1 MDKIFL
7 KKNLVDWSVGGNRA
21 PKRKSTLLA
30 ENTKTLGG
38 LYMAILTVE
47 NLGHSFG
54 DRTLF
59 KDVSFRLVEGDH
71 IGLVGA
77 NGVGKSTLMSIITG
91 QAIHDEGKV
100 EWLPGTHY
108 GYLDQHTVLT
118 AGRSMRDALRDAFAP
133 LYKKEERL
141 NEISVELGEPDAD
154 YDSLLEEMSEIQDAL
169 DAGDFYSL
177 DMKIDEIARGLG
189 LDAIGLERDV
199 AALSGGQRTKVLLAK
214 LLLEKPKVLLLDE
227 PTNYLDEEHVTWL
240 KNYLKNYPYAFLLIS
255 HDTEFMNNVVDVIL
269 HLEFT
274 KMTRYTA
281 TYEKFIELA
290 EINKR
295 QHIDAYEKQQEFIK
309 QQEDFIARNKARY
322 STSGRAKSRAKQ
334 LDRMERIDRPETA
347 VKPEFSFKEARTP
360 GRYIVEA
367 ENLVIGYDKEKPL
380 LPPLTFQIERGE
392 KIALVGMNGVGKST
406 LLKTMLGKVQPL
418 DGKVILGDYLEPSYF
433 EQEVKADK
441 ITPIDDVW
449 NAFPSMEQ
457 AQVRAALARAGLKTD
472 HITRPLNSLSGGE
485 QAKVRLCKLMMD
497 QTNWLIF
504 DEPTNHLD
512 VDAKEEL
519 KRAMKEF
526 KGTIVLVSHEPEF
539 YEGLATKVWNVQDWF
554 TTRETKELNEF
565 K

>member
-1 MDKIFL
+1 
-7 KKNLVDWSVGGNRA
+7 
-21 PKRKSTLLA
+21 
-30 ENTKTLGG
+30 
-38 LYMAILTVE
+38 MAILTVE

-91 QAIHDEGKV
+91 QAIHDTGKV
-100 EWLPGTHY
+100 EWLPNTHY

-118 AGRSMRDALRDAFAP
+118 AGRTMREALQDAFLP

-141 NEISVELGEPDAD
+141 NEIGLLMGEPDAD
-154 YDSLLEEMSEIQDAL
+154 FDALLEEMSEIQDAL
-169 DAGDFYSL
+169 DAGDFYTL
-177 DMKIDEIARGLG
+177 DMKIEEIARGLG
-189 LDAIGLERDV
+189 LDAIGLDRDV
-199 AALSGGQRTKVLLAK
+199 TALSGGQRTKVLLAK

-240 KNYLKNYPYAFLLIS
+240 RNYLKNYPYAFLLIS
-255 HDTEFMNNVVDVIL
+255 HDTEFMNEVVDVIF
-269 HLEFT
+269 HLEFS
-274 KMTRYTA
+274 KMNRYTA
-281 TYEKFIELA
+281 TYEKFLELA

-309 QQEDFIARNKARY
+309 KQEDFIAKNKARY
-322 STSGRAKSRAKQ
+322 STTGRAKSRAKQ
-334 LDRMERIDRPETA
+334 LDRLERIDRPETA
-347 VKPEFSFKEARTP
+347 VKPEFGFKEARTP
-360 GRYIVEA
+360 SRYVVEA

-380 LPPLTFQIERGE
+380 LPPLTFMIERGE

-406 LLKTMLGKVQPL
+406 LLKTMLGKVRPL
-418 DGKVILGDYLEPSYF
+418 DGTVLLGDYLEPSYF
-433 EQEVKADK
+433 EQEEKADK

-449 NAFPSMEQ
+449 NAFPSMDQ
-457 AQVRAALARAGLKTD
+457 AQVRAALARAGLKTE
-472 HITRPLNSLSGGE
+472 HIQRPMNSLSGGE
-485 QAKVRLCKLMMD
+485 QAKVRLCKLMM
-497 QTNWLIF
+497 NPANILIF

-512 VDAKEEL
+512 VDAKAEL

-526 KGTIVLVSHEPEF
+526 KGTIILVSHEPDF
-539 YEGLATKVWNVQDWF
+539 YDGLVTKIWNVQDWF
-554 TTRETKELNEF
+554 TTQEVPSLIDK

>member
-1 MDKIFL
+1 
-7 KKNLVDWSVGGNRA
+7 
-21 PKRKSTLLA
+21 
-30 ENTKTLGG
+30 
-38 LYMAILTVE
+38 MAILTVDK
-47 NLGHSFG
+47 LGHSFG

-77 NGVGKSTLMSIITG
+77 NGVGKSTLMNIITG
-91 QAIHDEGKV
+91 QEIYDTGKV

-108 GYLDQHTVLT
+108 GYLDQHTILT
-118 AGRSMRDALRDAFAP
+118 AGRTMREALQDAFLP

-141 NEISVELGEPDAD
+141 NEIGILMGEADAD
-154 YDSLLEEMSEIQDAL
+154 FEGLLEEMSEIQDAL
-169 DAGDFYSL
+169 DAGDFYTL
-177 DMKIDEIARGLG
+177 DMKIEEIARGLG

-240 KNYLKNYPYAFLLIS
+240 RNYLKNYPYAFLLIS
-255 HDTEFMNNVVDVIL
+255 HDTEFMNEVVDVIF
-269 HLEFT
+269 HLEFS
-274 KMTRYTA
+274 KMNRYTA
-281 TYEKFIELA
+281 TYEKFLELA

-295 QHIDAYEKQQEFIK
+295 QHIDAYEKQQDFIK
-309 QQEDFIARNKARY
+309 KQEDFIAKNKARY
-322 STSGRAKSRAKQ
+322 STTGRAKSREKQ
-334 LDRMERIDRPETA
+334 LDRLERIDRPETA

-360 GRYIVEA
+360 GRYVIEA

-380 LPPLTFQIERGE
+380 LPPLSFEIERGQ

-406 LLKTMLGKVQPL
+406 LLKTMLGKVKPL
-418 DGKVILGDYLEPSYF
+418 DGRVILGDYLEPSYF
-433 EQEVKADK
+433 EQEVKAEK

-457 AQVRAALARAGLKTD
+457 AQVRAALARAGLKTE
-472 HITRPLNSLSGGE
+472 HIQRPMNSLSGGE

-497 QTNWLIF
+497 AANILIF

-512 VDAKEEL
+512 VDAKAEL

-526 KGTIVLVSHEPEF
+526 KGTIILVSHEPEF
-539 YEGLATKVWNVQDWF
+539 YEGLVTKIWDVQDWF
-554 TTRETKELNEF
+554 TTGKVDM
-565 K
+565 